1 MDKMSNV
8 WRFRPLY
15 LEILRILE
23 SRGGLVKDKE
33 LYDALRRTYDIS
45 FPQFLKTLLT
55 LEIQGLVLVRQLK
68 ENVRIIELTPLGRRM
83 QI

>member
-1 MDKMSNV
+1 MSI
-8 WRFRPLY
+8 WRFKPLH

-23 SRGGLVKDKE
+23 LKGGLVKDKD
-33 LYDALRRTYDIS
+33 LYEAIRRAYDIS
-45 FPQFLKTLLT
+45 FSQFLKTLLT
-55 LEIQGLVLVRQLK
+55 LEIQGLVIVRQLK

>member
-8 WRFRPLY
+8 WRFRPLH

-33 LYDALRRTYDIS
+33 LYDALRRTYDLS
-45 FPQFLKTLLT
+45 FSQFLKTLLT